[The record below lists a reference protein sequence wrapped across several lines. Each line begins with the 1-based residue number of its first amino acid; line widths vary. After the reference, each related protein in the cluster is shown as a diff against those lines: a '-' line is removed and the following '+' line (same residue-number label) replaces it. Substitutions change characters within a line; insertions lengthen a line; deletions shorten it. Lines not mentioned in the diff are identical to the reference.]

1 MQQQFS
7 DGLLLILL
15 FLLDLRWSLIAGR
28 IPGRTDNEIK
38 NYWNTHLS
46 KKLISM
52 GIDPRTHKPLNPNPN
67 PKSTPHAAPTPPAP
81 NPNPISSSLEESSG
95 VGDLNGTNMI
105 NPNFSNKYMEGPTQ
119 TIGSD
124 THDYWQ
130 NSDGI
135 TMMMGLQDSRVSINN
150 GDEICGGDDVL
161 SSFLNELM
169 DEDMFLKQQQQNTCP
184 TPDSLLPSLLGLGRG
199 GASDWNAEVPS
210 QVGVDGEECS
220 QFADQVG
227 NCL

>member
-1 MQQQFS
+1 
-7 DGLLLILL
+7 
-15 FLLDLRWSLIAGR
+15 
-28 IPGRTDNEIK
+28 
-38 NYWNTHLS
+38 
-46 KKLISM
+46 M
-52 GIDPRTHKPLNPNPN
+52 GIDPRTHKPLNPIPN
-67 PKSTPHAAPTPPAP
+67 PKSTPHATPPPPAP
-81 NPNPISSSLEESSG
+81 NPNPSSSSLEESG
-95 VGDLNGTNMI
+95 GLGDLNGTNMI

-119 TIGSD
+119 IIGSD

-135 TMMMGLQDSRVSINN
+135 TMLMGLQDSRVSVNN
-150 GDEICGGDDVL
+150 GDEICGGDDDVL

-169 DEDMFLKQQQQNTCP
+169 DEDMFLKQQQQNTCA
-184 TPDSLLPSLLGLGRG
+184 TSDSLLPSLPGLGSG